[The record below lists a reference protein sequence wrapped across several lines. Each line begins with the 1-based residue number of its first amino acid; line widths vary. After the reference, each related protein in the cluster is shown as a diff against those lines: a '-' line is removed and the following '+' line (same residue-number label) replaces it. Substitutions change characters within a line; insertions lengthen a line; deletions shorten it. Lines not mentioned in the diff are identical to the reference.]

1 MHTQNHSFVN
11 VNPQYRYALPDWKK
25 CADCFSGER
34 EIKSSGELYLPKTE
48 GQLADSRFGQKRYEA
63 YKERAVYHNYFASS
77 VLSMLGVMHRE
88 PPEAIEL
95 PERIHSLHDRCS
107 SDGLSL
113 AETLRRIN
121 MFQLVFGRCG
131 VLLDVPGCD
140 TSPNA
145 VPVMSI
151 YSPDR
156 IPDWNTGSFSD
167 SDLSW
172 VILDESGFE
181 HASSGWSFRKKYR
194 ICSLSPDGEYY
205 TRVLDQE
212 EYSVFDPL
220 SYNPTEEE
228 YPLVRGK
235 RLTRIPFVFA
245 NAANICTDV
254 QKPPLLPLA
263 NLCLA
268 IYRGEADYRH
278 ALFMQAQ
285 STLFLKGF
293 HLDDPPMMGAG
304 NYIHTESPDAS
315 GSFLEISGN
324 GLQEMRSAQNDL
336 HSAAKEMGLSL
347 DGFRSNESG
356 ESLKT
361 RMEVKTSMIRT
372 IAETGASAIRF
383 LLRTAAE
390 WCSADPEQITFRPNT
405 DFSESGVAASEVR
418 NLWDAKSAGLPLSSR
433 SIHDWLRKNDF
444 TDIPYD
450 QEMEDI
456 RKESR

>member
-1 MHTQNHSFVN
+1 MSTQNHSLFN
-11 VNPQYRYALPDWKK
+11 VNPQYRYAQNDWKK

-63 YKERAVYHNYFASS
+63 YKERAVYFNYFASTA
-77 VLSMLGVMHRE
+77 LSMLGLMHRE

-95 PERIHSLHDRCS
+95 PERIRSIQDHCS
-107 SDGLSL
+107 SDALSL
-113 AETLRRIN
+113 PDTLRRIN
-121 MFQLVFGRCG
+121 MLQLVFGRCG
-131 VLLDVPGCD
+131 ILLDIPEGD

-145 VPVMSI
+145 VPVMTI
-151 YSPDR
+151 YPPDR
-156 IPDWNTGSFSD
+156 IPDWSSGSLACSSLNSVMF
-167 SDLSW
+167 
-172 VILDESGFE
+172 DESGFE
-181 HASSGWSFRKKYR
+181 RGSSGWAFRRKYR
-194 ICSLSPDGEYY
+194 ICALSPDGEYY
-205 TRVLDQE
+205 TRVLDQDE
-212 EYSVFDPL
+212 AAGFDPL
-220 SYNPTEEE
+220 AYTPEDDE
-228 YPLVRGK
+228 YPLVCGR
-235 RLTRIPFVFA
+235 RLDRIPFVFA
-245 NAANICTDV
+245 NAADISPDV
-254 QKPPLLPLA
+254 QKPPLLALA

-336 HSAAKEMGLSL
+336 HAAAKEMGLSL
-347 DGFRSNESG
+347 DGFRSDESG

-361 RMEVKTSMIRT
+361 RMEVKTSLMRT
-372 IAETGASAIRF
+372 IAGTSASAIRF
-383 LLRTAAE
+383 LLESAAE
-390 WCSADPEQITFRPNT
+390 WCGADPKQIVFRPNM
-405 DFSESGVAASEVR
+405 DFCEGGVAASEVR
-418 NLWDAKSAGLPLSSR
+418 SLWDAKSAGLPLSAR

-444 TDIPYD
+444 TDLPYD
-450 QEMEDI
+450 KEVADI
-456 RKESR
+456 RKESL